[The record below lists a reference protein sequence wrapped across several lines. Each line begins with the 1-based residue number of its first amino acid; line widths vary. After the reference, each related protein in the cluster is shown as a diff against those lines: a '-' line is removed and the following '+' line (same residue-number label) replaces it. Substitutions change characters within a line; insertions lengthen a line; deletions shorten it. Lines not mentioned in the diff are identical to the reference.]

1 MSVAIIIIIF
11 IVVLFV
17 AVYLHELGHFLTA
30 RRAGVKVEEFGIGL
44 PPRLFG
50 IKRGETIYSVNAI
63 PLGAFVRTAGEND
76 PTVPQ
81 SLAGKGP
88 WTRLGVYA
96 AGPLVNIFLAFI
108 LFSAFLL
115 LPISVVVGNGLMV
128 HSVAENSPAEEAGIE
143 AGDIIL
149 ELDGQPVHTWKE
161 MQDIVNSGEEGA
173 EITLL
178 LQKDGSQDEARLKP
192 KFDPTLQRRIIGV
205 LLCWNMVS
213 QVEEG
218 SPSYEAGIRPG
229 DTILSINGQPV
240 YNSESMSSALGSA
253 KEDEEIPVVLLRGQ
267 ETVSTSLVNVGYET
281 EAKQSTLSGIG
292 LRWVDGTHLEQER
305 LPVWR
310 AVYLG
315 ARYIIYMPA
324 LIIEAIPLIRES
336 PDMALVGPIG
346 AGQLTVEAVRSF
358 GFSNILFMASIISLG
373 IGIFNLLPIPP
384 LDGGGMLVAFIEG
397 FRRGKRLSPRAVR
410 LAHTIGTTFLIT
422 LVILVTFS
430 DILRLIS
437 GRGFGL

>member
-1 MSVAIIIIIF
+1 MSVALIILIF
-11 IVVLFV
+11 IAVLFV
-17 AVYLHELGHFLTA
+17 AVYLHELGHFITA

-50 IKRGETIYSVNAI
+50 VKRGETIYSVNAV

-76 PTVPQ
+76 PTVPR

-88 WTRLGVYA
+88 WTRFGVYA

-115 LPISVVVGNGLMV
+115 LPISVVVSNGLMV
-128 HSVAENSPAEEAGIE
+128 HSVAEDSPAEEAGIE

-149 ELDGQPVHTWKE
+149 ELDGQPVHTWEE
-161 MQDIVNSGEEGA
+161 MKDIVNSGEEGA

-192 KFDPTLQRRIIGV
+192 KFDPTLQRQIIGV
-205 LLCWNMVS
+205 LLCWNIAN

-218 SPSYEAGIRPG
+218 SPAHKAGIRPG
-229 DTILSINGQPV
+229 DTILSINRQPV
-240 YNSESMSSALGSA
+240 YNAESMSSALGSA

-267 ETVSTSLVNVGYET
+267 ETVSTSLISVSHG
-281 EAKQSTLSGIG
+281 TLPGVE

-315 ARYIIYMPA
+315 ASYIIHMPA
-324 LIIEAIPLIRES
+324 LIIEAIPMIRES

-346 AGQLTVEAVRSF
+346 AGQLTVEAVRSS
-358 GFSNILFMASIISLG
+358 GFSSILFMASIISLG